1 MVQAIKKE
9 IERCGI
15 AVDTA
20 EKSLRRNFFHAGS
33 DLHGAIVHANGA
45 FKVTDCIPRS
55 QLSHDDFVYDVTIDA
70 VVRGTGIWTG
80 KRQPLEDKTFTWKH
94 NALQNAE
101 AQKYKKYEEGYAN
114 LSIGFLAFA
123 LSCFGV
129 LADSLVRFFFVL
141 ATVESKVLNQRRQ
154 QGVPLLLDGED
165 LSSVTAHNFQSSRK
179 GLSGRPLPTGK
190 PVTPALLVSRLRPCE
205 PRPLD

>member
-1 MVQAIKKE
+1 M
-9 IERCGI
+9 
-15 AVDTA
+15 
-20 EKSLRRNFFHAGS
+20 
-33 DLHGAIVHANGA
+33 
-45 FKVTDCIPRS
+45 
-55 QLSHDDFVYDVTIDA
+55 YDVTIDA

-129 LADSLVRFFFVL
+129 LGDSLVRFLFVL
-141 ATVESKVLNQRRQ
+141 ATVESKVLNDQRRQ
-154 QGVPLLLDGED
+154 QGVPLLDGED
-165 LSSVTAHNFQSSRK
+165 LSSVTAHNFQSSLARVS
-179 GLSGRPLPTGK
+179 LAAMRATSARLTGRSSQPRVHPPPVQNTIRRQPHIADFVPSDLPRS
-190 PVTPALLVSRLRPCE
+190 P
-205 PRPLD
+205 